1 MAALLTLCQRA
12 RQPADV
18 SQPEVSHA
26 AMPVG
31 LQAERKLGIW
41 VHMAEVHLAGASA
54 SRLSMNRTAG
64 ACALARANARLRRVT
79 ASDPA
84 AASAPSTT

>member
-1 MAALLTLCQRA
+1 M
-12 RQPADV
+12 
-18 SQPEVSHA
+18 
-26 AMPVG
+26 
-31 LQAERKLGIW
+31 
-41 VHMAEVHLAGASA
+41 HLAGASA

-64 ACALARANARLRRVT
+64 ACALARAKARLRRVT